1 MPCKIA
7 FVDKLQS
14 FRGNPSALGDR
25 GPAEI
30 VRCAGM
36 KSSIRSFSAVHDP
49 KDQTEERAQQ
59 QACHQRKVKCHI
71 IPLNHEV
78 AGQPP
83 QSDAEPDKATAVQP
97 TGLQGRAR
105 QESAPSLGSKRAKF
119 WLELGKTPAVAM
131 MDVKSPPDHAHETA
145 VSAWAPVCSIV
156 PCRQRYVF
164 RSQERTHAI
173 ACR

>member
-83 QSDAEPDKATAVQP
+83 QSDPSQIRPQQSNQQDYKAEHDKK
-97 TGLQGRAR
+97 AR
-105 QESAPSLGSKRAKF
+105 HRWDPN
-119 WLELGKTPAVAM
+119 
-131 MDVKSPPDHAHETA
+131 
-145 VSAWAPVCSIV
+145 
-156 PCRQRYVF
+156 
-164 RSQERTHAI
+164 ERNFG
-173 ACR
+173 